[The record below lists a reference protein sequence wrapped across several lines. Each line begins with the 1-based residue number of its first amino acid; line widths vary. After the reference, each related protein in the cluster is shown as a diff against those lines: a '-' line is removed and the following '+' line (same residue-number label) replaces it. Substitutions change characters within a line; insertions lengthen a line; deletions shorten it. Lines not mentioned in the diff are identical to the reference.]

1 MFKIGKTATSGGRHR
16 TKSVTAIKVVL
27 AALTVS
33 SAALFSISSSGATPK
48 VNPPGGTLT
57 IAANQTP
64 VSLNPL
70 DAAIAVPE
78 EWYMDLAYAPFIVHN
93 ANGSYSPG
101 LALSWGYVGT
111 KNETFVMNLRP
122 NVQFSDGSTLTA
134 ASAAAYINAR
144 AAGQGEASF
153 GTTTPAS
160 VLGPLTVQVQ
170 TTVPN
175 AALPFI
181 FSQSF
186 GGGWVVSPTGLA
198 NQSELLN
205 QTAGAG
211 PYMLDTAATVANST
225 YVYVPN
231 PNYYDPS
238 AIYWS
243 KIIIDVITTPAAA
256 LAALET
262 GQVQVM
268 QGSPQLVKTA
278 KADGLNVGYQPGTD
292 GPAMLV
298 VNVPTKGPLASVKVR
313 QALSYAI
320 NRPAIAN
327 ALFGKYA
334 TLDEELEAPGDI
346 GYVPS
351 LATYYNY
358 DPAKA
363 KKLLKEAGYPHGF
376 TTSANCSPQV
386 GDAQIC
392 EAVQSEWAAIGVK
405 LNVSAPS
412 NQIWV
417 TQLFSG
423 KYPLTGIVSYPT
435 TSAEQSNGYYLPSIL
450 TGKYKIPG
458 VYAAYEAAMAAPVGS
473 ATAAADWAKLT
484 KLEMLAAT
492 CIVPGSPDLIM
503 FSSKSI
509 TGVDFTTAN
518 PEPYPLTWKSAS

>member
-1 MFKIGKTATSGGRHR
+1 MTT
-16 TKSVTAIKVVL
+16 IKVVI

-33 SAALFSISSSGATPK
+33 SGALLATSSSVASASSRNAKSETAK
-48 VNPPGGTLT
+48 INPPGGTLT
-57 IAANQTP
+57 IGANQTP

-78 EWYMDLAYAPFIVHN
+78 EWYMDLAYAPFIVHD

-101 LALSWGYVGT
+101 LALSWGYVG
-111 KNETFVMNLRP
+111 KNNETFVMNLRP
-122 NVQFSDGSTLTA
+122 NVEFSDGSALTA
-134 ASAAAYINAR
+134 AGAAAYINAR
-144 AAGQGEASF
+144 AAGEGETSF

-170 TTVPN
+170 TTIPN

-198 NQSELLN
+198 NQNSLLS

-211 PYMLDTAATVANST
+211 PYMLDTSATVTNSS

-243 KIIIDVITTPAAA
+243 KIVIEVITTPAAA

-262 GQVQVM
+262 GQIQVM
-268 QGSPQLVKTA
+268 QGAPNLVKTA
-278 KADGLNVGYQPGTD
+278 KSAGLNVGTEPGTD

-298 VNVPTKGPLASVKVR
+298 VNIPTKGPLASVKVR

-320 NRPAIAN
+320 NRPAIAK

-351 LATYYNY
+351 LATYYDYN
-358 DPAKA
+358 PTLA

-376 TTSANCSPQV
+376 KTAANCSPQV

-405 LNVSAPS
+405 LTVSAPA
-412 NQIWV
+412 NQIWA
-417 TQLFSG
+417 TQLFAG
-423 KYPLTGIVSYPT
+423 KYALTGIVSYPT
-435 TSAEQSNGYYLPSIL
+435 TSAEQSNGYYLPGIL
-450 TGKYKIPG
+450 IGKKALPG
-458 VYAAYEAAMAAPVGS
+458 VQAAYSAAMAAPIGS
-473 ATAAADWAKLT
+473 ATANADWAKLT
-484 KLEMLAAT
+484 KIEMLGAS
-492 CIVPGSPDLIM
+492 CIVPVSPDLVM

-509 TGVDFTTAN
+509 TGVDFSTAN
-518 PEPYPLTWKSAS
+518 PEPYPLTWRPAS